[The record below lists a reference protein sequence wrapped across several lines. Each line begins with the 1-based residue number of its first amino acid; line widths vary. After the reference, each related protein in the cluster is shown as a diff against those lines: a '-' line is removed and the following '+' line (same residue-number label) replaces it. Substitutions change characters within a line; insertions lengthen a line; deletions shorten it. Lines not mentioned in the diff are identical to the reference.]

1 MSKRASS
8 LSVRVVLPEETTQS
22 GNMDHQAPMGIVLKQ
37 NIKDLHLWF
46 CIWHKWQKRIAICRI
61 IEHCPTPHMKSLATS
76 LEPILHLDFSS
87 SLAPLMAAL
96 HQETTNTF
104 RIQRKSNPKHCDD
117 TLNDSYL
124 FPTTVSKVLQNAQR
138 SMKKP
143 VFLPSMP
150 KVHLRHKPSPASS
163 DGGDSNTELRLPP
176 LSQQRKN
183 LIESDLSSTQA
194 LHFHQKTKLRHNR
207 KPPTYRHKKNK
218 PETELFKYQLESI
231 SKVYLLNS

>member
-1 MSKRASS
+1 
-8 LSVRVVLPEETTQS
+8 
-22 GNMDHQAPMGIVLKQ
+22 MDSQAPMGIALKQ
-37 NIKDLHLWF
+37 KIKDLQLWF

-76 LEPILHLDFSS
+76 LEPVLHLDFSS

-96 HQETTNTF
+96 HQETTNIF

-124 FPTTVSKVLQNAQR
+124 FPTTVSQYSKVLQNAQR

-150 KVHLRHKPSPASS
+150 KVHLQHKPSPPS
-163 DGGDSNTELRLPP
+163 DGGDSSTELHLPP

-183 LIESDLSSTQA
+183 LIESDLSPTQV
-194 LHFHQKTKLRHNR
+194 LHAHQKTKLRHNR
-207 KPPTYRHKKNK
+207 KSRYKKNK

-231 SKVYLLNS
+231 SRVLIC